1 MSNQTPLIKVLF
13 VLGMLVAP
21 ACCEF
26 AIAMSD
32 LEGLMVSSEIHLAR
46 KDFQR
51 CGVGMHRICLLGSCF
66 YIVKFPSMWNNVE
79 FIEDSIFKGMDLE
92 VIEPRILRSGD
103 DLASSVTYWT
113 NFLNFGKGVAI
124 FRLPKDD
131 ASSVLY
137 VSYGLPQAMELDVQI
152 PISEFKRSSCL
163 VDKSFQALTLCSILL
178 DSSGWGFLSIKF
190 IHDCLVAF
198 CDEEDLT

>member
-1 MSNQTPLIKVLF
+1 MSDQTLLMKGLF

-163 VDKSFQALTLCSILL
+163 VDQSFQAL
-178 DSSGWGFLSIKF
+178 
-190 IHDCLVAF
+190 AF
-198 CDEEDLT
+198 CGLQLVPFAREFLFVKLIYDYSKCFL

>member
-13 VLGMLVAP
+13 VLGMLAAP
-21 ACCEF
+21 TSSEY
-26 AIAMSD
+26 AIAMCD
-32 LEGLMVSSEIHLAR
+32 WEGLTIYSEIHLAG
-46 KDFQR
+46 KDFQC

-79 FIEDSIFKGMDLE
+79 FIEDSIFKGMDLR
-92 VIEPRILRSGD
+92 VIEPRILRSDD

-163 VDKSFQALTLCSILL
+163 VDQSFQALALCGLQL
-178 DSSGWGFLSIKF
+178 VPFVREFLFVKLIYDYSKCF
-190 IHDCLVAF
+190 L
-198 CDEEDLT
+198 

>member
-13 VLGMLVAP
+13 VLGMLAAP
-21 ACCEF
+21 TSSEH
-26 AIAMSD
+26 AIAMCD
-32 LEGLMVSSEIHLAR
+32 WEGLTIYSEIHLAG
-46 KDFQR
+46 KDFQC

-137 VSYGLPQAMELDVQI
+137 VRYGLPHAMELDVQI

-163 VDKSFQALTLCSILL
+163 VDKSFQTLTLCSILL
-178 DSSGWGFLSIKF
+178 DSSGWGFLSIKL

>member
-1 MSNQTPLIKVLF
+1 MSDQTLLMKGLF

-137 VSYGLPQAMELDVQI
+137 VSYGLQHAMELDVQI

-163 VDKSFQALTLCSILL
+163 VDQSFQALALCGLQL
-178 DSSGWGFLSIKF
+178 VPFVREFLFVKLIYDYSKCF
-190 IHDCLVAF
+190 L
-198 CDEEDLT
+198 